1 MHIEVLCVMRKI
13 TFLLFI
19 LTTTIQAQNGKFPM
33 GARQASL
40 GGAAVTITDQWSLFN
55 NVGAMGLISG
65 DYGFTSY
72 QNRFGIS
79 ELSTMGA
86 GYIKDFGSSAGGLG
100 FYRFGD
106 EFYSEQRV
114 NIGYGHTLDRV
125 SLGIGVD
132 YLQYNI
138 ATVGTRG
145 VMVIEFGGVAE
156 LTDKISFGA
165 HIFNVNQ
172 ANLVKETYEKIPTV
186 MKAGVSFRPSD
197 DLMFNVETEK
207 DLDFDEV
214 FKAGMEYRI
223 IEKVLVRTGFRTAP
237 FQGSFGIGF
246 QPKKFQF
253 DYAFSNDTN
262 LGVTHELSVS
272 YRIRNQ

>member
-1 MHIEVLCVMRKI
+1 
-13 TFLLFI
+13 
-19 LTTTIQAQNGKFPM
+19 
-33 GARQASL
+33 
-40 GGAAVTITDQWSLFN
+40 
-55 NVGAMGLISG
+55 MGLISG

-262 LGVTHELSVS
+262 LGVTHELSVC